1 MINGRLTFSDQISSV
16 SQSCS
21 YHIRQI
27 RCIRP
32 YRDSTTASTVVI
44 HCLGLLIIDYCNSYI
59 TTFPSLRSPGS
70 NGFRTLLRVLLSK
83 PPNPVMHIN
92 PILRSFRWLKI
103 TEHIEYGAY
112 LSLTAS
118 ACKVLSP
125 NQPSYLHL
133 ITVRPPRNTHSS
145 SHSITLDRP
154 STSSSQRITDSY
166 FQYAPRSSLESS
178 RLLSVNN
185 ARGPIS
191 PILIHPV
198 LRVVL
203 GGSPIGS
210 IDSPLSSPI
219 TPPPFTLSFQA

>member
-1 MINGRLTFSDQISSV
+1 
-16 SQSCS
+16 
-21 YHIRQI
+21 
-27 RCIRP
+27 
-32 YRDSTTASTVVI
+32 
-44 HCLGLLIIDYCNSYI
+44 
-59 TTFPSLRSPGS
+59 
-70 NGFRTLLRVLLSK
+70 
-83 PPNPVMHIN
+83 MHIN

-118 ACKVLSP
+118 ACKVLST
-125 NQPSYLHL
+125 NQSSYLHNL

-145 SHSITLDRP
+145 SHSITFDRP

-185 ARGPIS
+185 ARGPIY

-219 TPPPFTLSFQA
+219 TPPLSLFHSRLKTFLFCISFLPYSLLLLLRSGMVIGRTELATLS

>member
-1 MINGRLTFSDQISSV
+1 MGPTFHLRPQPSKFFQQTNLHICITSS
-16 SQSCS
+16 
-21 YHIRQI
+21 
-27 RCIRP
+27 P
-32 YRDSTTASTVVI
+32 F
-44 HCLGLLIIDYCNSYI
+44 GLLA
-59 TTFPSLRSPGS
+59 TPTLRP
-70 NGFRTLLRVLLSK
+70 
-83 PPNPVMHIN
+83 
-92 PILRSFRWLKI
+92 
-103 TEHIEYGAY
+103 
-112 LSLTAS
+112 
-118 ACKVLSP
+118 
-125 NQPSYLHL
+125 
-133 ITVRPPRNTHSS
+133 

-219 TPPPFTLSFQA
+219 TPLSLFHSRLKTFLFCISFLPYSLHVVTEERDGHWSNWVSNTKLIRPTCCGLWRFLVQSLGQSWHRPAFILAVIIKFSLHVKKSIDVSKERYIDRFTVFIV